1 MAGGAVISTPKT
13 NVHASCEV
21 WGVLN
26 VTPDSF
32 SDGGQHDTQVA
43 ALVRAEKMLVEGA
56 DVIDVGGESTRPKG
70 TYGEGYVHVGVPEEL
85 SRVLPVVSKLAQDG
99 ARVSID
105 TVKAEVAR
113 ACLSEGAAIV
123 NDVSCGACSALLQAV
138 ASHDAELV
146 LMHNRNHGEV
156 TDENSRYDD
165 IVEEVRS
172 ELLAA
177 VSRATRAGVRPEKI
191 WLDPGVGFAK
201 TPAQCALV
209 LRSLSRLVDTGH
221 RVLVGSSRKSF
232 IAALAPNADGSKPTT
247 SERLGGTAASVALAV
262 QQGAGAIRVHDVA
275 MMRQAALIA
284 VALRSDNVGGVT

>member
-13 NVHASCEV
+13 NVQTGCEV

-32 SDGGQHDTQVA
+32 SDGGQHDEQDS
-43 ALVRAEKMLVEGA
+43 ALARAESMLVEGA

-70 TYGEGYVHVGVPEEL
+70 TYGDGYVHVGAAEEL
-85 SRVLPVVSKLAQDG
+85 SRVLPIVSQLAQAG

-113 ACLSEGAAIV
+113 ACLGQGAAIV
-123 NDVSCGACSALLQAV
+123 NDVSCGASSALLQAV

-156 TDENSRYDD
+156 TEENSRYDD
-165 IVEEVRS
+165 VVEDVRS

-177 VSRATRAGVRPEKI
+177 VSRATAAGVPSEKI

-201 TPAQCALV
+201 TPQQCALV

-232 IAALAPNADGSKPTT
+232 IAALAPNANGAKPAT

-262 QQGAGAIRVHDVA
+262 QQGAAAIRVHDVA

-284 VALRSDNVGGVT
+284 VALRTEAGAAT

>member
-1 MAGGAVISTPKT
+1 MAGGAVISTPNI
-13 NVHASCEV
+13 NVHAGCEV

-32 SDGGQHDTQVA
+32 SDGGQHDEQDA
-43 ALVRAEKMLVEGA
+43 AFARATRMLVEGA

-70 TYGEGYVHVGVPEEL
+70 TYGDGYLHVGVEEEL
-85 SRVLPVVSKLAQDG
+85 LRVLPIVSQLAQNG

-105 TVKAEVAR
+105 TVKAEVAS
-113 ACLSEGAAIV
+113 ACLSKGAAIV
-123 NDVSCGACSALLQAV
+123 NDVSCGASESLLQVV

-156 TDENSRYDD
+156 TDENSRYHDV
-165 IVEEVRS
+165 VEDVRS

-177 VSRATRAGVRPEKI
+177 VSRAIRAGVREEQI

-201 TPAQCALV
+201 TPQQCALV
-209 LRSLSRLVDTGH
+209 LRSLTRLVGTGH

-232 IAALAPNADGSKPTT
+232 IAALAPNADGMKPTT

-262 QQGAGAIRVHDVA
+262 QQGAQAVRVHDVA
-275 MMRQAALIA
+275 MMRQAALVA
-284 VALRSDNVGGVT
+284 VALRADSGGAA